1 MVMKN
6 SLNHSKAL
14 LTQGFT
20 VLDGIYTAEELEQLI
35 SIINA
40 ADQSGDTF
48 RKTDDLFAIRQFL
61 KEIPAA
67 LPVIFNKKLTLL
79 IAELFGDEYF
89 VSKSI
94 YFDKPQKS
102 NWFVAWHRDL
112 TISVNK
118 KVALPGFTNWTVKQ
132 NQFAV
137 QPPTDILKQNFTIRI
152 HLDDTDSNNG
162 ALKVIPGSHL
172 DEEFDTQTLYRS
184 PQVFCDVKAG
194 GVMLMRPLL
203 MHASNRTVNN
213 NRRRVLHIEFSDA
226 ALPEDIE
233 WSERIDYF
241 VKYTERNK

>member
-1 MVMKN
+1 MKG
-6 SLNHSKAL
+6 SSDHHKAL

-20 VLDGIYTAEELEQLI
+20 VLNGIYTADELKQLV
-35 SIINA
+35 SVINA
-40 ADQSGDTF
+40 ADSSGDTF
-48 RKTDDLFAIRQFL
+48 RKTDDLFAIRQML
-61 KEIPAA
+61 KEIPTV
-67 LPVIFNKKLTLL
+67 LPVIFNKKLMQL
-79 IAELFGDEYF
+79 IAAFLGDDCF

-118 KVALPGFTNWTVKQ
+118 KMQLPGFTNWTVKQ

-137 QPPTDILKQNFTIRI
+137 QPPLDILRQNFTIRI
-152 HLDDTDSNNG
+152 HLDDADKNNG

-172 DEEFDTQTLYRS
+172 DEDLKTQNS
-184 PQVFCDVKAG
+184 DNKSEVFCDVKAG

-213 NRRRVLHIEFSDA
+213 NRRRVIHIEFSNA
-226 ALPEDIE
+226 ALPKEID
-233 WSERIDYF
+233 WSERIDI
-241 VKYTERNK
+241 KP

>member
-1 MVMKN
+1 MKDN
-6 SLNHSKAL
+6 SNDSEAL

-20 VLDGIYTAEELEQLI
+20 VLNEIYTGEELKQLTSVI
-35 SIINA
+35 EA

-48 RKTDDLFAIRQFL
+48 RKTDELFAIRQCL

-67 LPVIFNKKLTLL
+67 LPVIFNEKLTQL
-79 IAELFGDEYF
+79 IATHFGGDYF

-118 KVALPGFTNWTVKQ
+118 KVPLPGFTNWTVKQ

-137 QPPTDILKQNFTIRI
+137 QPPIDILKQNFTIRI
-152 HLDDTDSNNG
+152 HLDDTDKDNG

-172 DEEFDTQTLYRS
+172 DQDLNTQALDKRS
-184 PQVFCDVKAG
+184 EVFCDVKAG

-203 MHASNRTVNN
+203 MHASNRTVND
-213 NRRRVLHIEFSDA
+213 NRRRVLHIEFSNA
-226 ALPEDIE
+226 TLPKEID
-233 WSERIDYF
+233 WSERIGLTLSLGCHF
-241 VKYTERNK
+241 ER